1 MLRGAKTLLRARQ
14 HDDVPLLQAE
24 LYDDVPVRVQG
35 DSRPW
40 RPVPAG
46 GDSSPF
52 AVPAPAAEVAHFS
65 VVELASGELAG
76 AALLW
81 GIDQHNRIAHLGLAL
96 RPAWRGRG
104 LGSDAVEVLCH
115 YGFTVLGLHRLQ
127 LETLAENTAMV
138 QAGARSGFVLE
149 GRLRRAGW
157 VYGEF
162 RDEVIMGLLAEEWQ
176 DGRLGQ

>member
-1 MLRGAKTLLRARQ
+1 M
-14 HDDVPLLQAE
+14 LQAE

-35 DSRPW
+35 DSQPW

-46 GDSSPF
+46 SEAAPF
-52 AVPAPAAEVAHFS
+52 AVRAPAPEVAHFS
-65 VVELASGELAG
+65 VVELATGELAG

-81 GIDQHNRIAHLGLAL
+81 GIDQHNRGAHLGLAL

-115 YGFTVLGLHRLQ
+115 YGFTVLGLRRLQ
-127 LETLAENTAMV
+127 LETLAENTAMI
-138 QAGARSGFVLE
+138 QAGTRSGFAVE
-149 GRLRRAGW
+149 GRLRRAAW

-176 DGRLGQ
+176 DGRLGEPA